1 MNIDK
6 ALTWHKLY
14 TVLCNR
20 FNVAQRCYKSRF
32 NVIYQP
38 L

>member
-20 FNVAQRCYKSRF
+20 FNVAQLRITVTQNKDG
-32 NVIYQP
+32 
-38 L
+38 